1 MSYPKIDNDDFYKK
15 INKIYS
21 KYKIPQKKKTF
32 KEFCNPVKYELQL
45 PQKFVSAFVNPSTP
59 YKGVLVYHRIGAGKT
74 CAAIRVGEV
83 FKKQRKIIVV
93 LPASLKGNFR
103 TELRS
108 LCAGTEYLTDSER
121 KKLSKLHP
129 SQQEY
134 KDIIKASDKKIDKYY
149 EIYSYNKFIENVQK
163 KKIKLNKSLLIIDE
177 IQNMVSEEGTYY
189 TELLKLLKKAPNDL
203 RTILLSATPMFDKPY
218 EIGLTINL
226 LRPINPL
233 PVGNDFDRTF
243 FDIKKTRNND
253 YKVSMKNVELFKD
266 SIRGYI
272 SYFKGA
278 PSYVFPEMKIK
289 YIRCEMTSFQLSSY
303 KAILRNEENED
314 TMKLKKKLLKTL
326 NVGAMPNHF
335 FIGTRYV
342 SNIVFPNKKIGD
354 DGLASF
360 TKMKILGNLE
370 KYSTKFHKIMSK
382 IENSTGKVFVYSGF
396 KEFAGLKS
404 FVKVLEAF
412 GYSNYADAG
421 EGHKRFAIW
430 SGDENMSYKE
440 EIKEVYNRT
449 ENLNGSKLKIILGS
463 SSIKEGV
470 SFKGVRQVHI
480 IEPYWN
486 LPRLE
491 QVIGRASRFCS
502 HKDLEKEKRNVK
514 VYVYLAVAPERE
526 RLETVDEYIYDLSSK
541 KNKLVS
547 EFELAVKQ
555 SAVDCELNQSA
566 NMEPGN
572 KYICDK

>member
-21 KYKIPQKKKTF
+21 KYKIPQKKKSF

-404 FVKVLEAF
+404 FVKVLEAY

-514 VYVYLAVAPERE
+514 VYVYLAVAPDRE
-526 RLETVDEYIYDLSSK
+526 KLETVDEYIYDLSSR